1 MQSPSPMLIIYTT
14 CADNMEAEKIANE
27 LVSVRLVACA
37 NIFPK
42 ITSIYMEKSSLKNTP
57 ETVLILKTTKDKFK
71 KIEQKILKLHSY
83 ETPCII
89 ATEPQKVNASFFSW
103 LLTQIDNSINP

>member
-42 ITSIYMEKSSLKNTP
+42 ITYIYMEKSSLKNTP
-57 ETVLILKTTKDKFK
+57 ETVLLLKTTKGDCRNEMK
-71 KIEQKILKLHSY
+71 K
-83 ETPCII
+83 
-89 ATEPQKVNASFFSW
+89 
-103 LLTQIDNSINP
+103 